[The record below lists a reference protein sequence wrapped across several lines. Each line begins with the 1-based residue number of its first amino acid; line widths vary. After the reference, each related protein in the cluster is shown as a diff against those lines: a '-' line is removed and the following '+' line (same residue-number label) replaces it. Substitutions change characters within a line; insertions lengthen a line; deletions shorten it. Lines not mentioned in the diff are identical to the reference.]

1 MKFYNFIQLILVGQ
15 CIIDLELNFNKSK
28 LGKKSM
34 SDITQV
40 GL

>member
-1 MKFYNFIQLILVGQ
+1 MKFYNSIQLILVRQ
-15 CIIDLELNFNKSK
+15 SMIDLELNFNKSS
-28 LGKKSM
+28 LGKTSM